1 MWLFGI
7 HRPCN
12 PNRRRGIILV
22 LSLTHTLSLCTFRP
36 AGVSPIYVS
45 LCFCIFSII
54 TASPNTMLR
63 LIYLGA
69 IFKWRGHGSCST
81 LCCGLKGAKARK
93 DGEEEKKGSWR
104 PDGLRRRLIKKSITP
119 SLMLTSILA
128 DIDVAADWYFW
139 VSADFTGTQFEGIEE
154 VALFFAVVGTIT
166 WLVLATDALGWLRVY
181 ACRNSPLWGT
191 FLLWPLINVFVE
203 DLPQLVITFM
213 TTAFDTVAGTLNIAT
228 AAVSLLVKVVEAYG
242 SRTDDLPSDFSLIDH
257 NGSSIVQRR
266 MELDDDVRQQKRTI
280 AKLTPLIS
288 EVNESPDLP
297 MSMQKAFKFA
307 RDHED
312 YVDLMDRVRT
322 IKLYTE
328 TSAGGELRG
337 IHIGA
342 DRSAHVVVPSSA

>member
-1 MWLFGI
+1 
-7 HRPCN
+7 
-12 PNRRRGIILV
+12 
-22 LSLTHTLSLCTFRP
+22 
-36 AGVSPIYVS
+36 
-45 LCFCIFSII
+45 
-54 TASPNTMLR
+54 MLR

-139 VSADFTGTQFEGIEE
+139 VSADFTGTQFEGIEG

-342 DRSAHVVVPSSA
+342 DRSAHVVVPNSA